1 MLLQVR
7 FDVDVPPSLFLLRR
21 LPPKAAVFACVTCV
35 LALSSPFLLRL
46 TLAVHRIEGALTSL
60 LFAVRRRRRQ
70 IHGIAREERRGGR
83 LFSHE
88 HTMTLQRFGATKEGE
103 KGKVA
108 KRRQAVAGRCRVE
121 TERGLSIHSP
131 FIPSCAPKKLL
142 C

>member
-1 MLLQVR
+1 M
-7 FDVDVPPSLFLLRR
+7 
-21 LPPKAAVFACVTCV
+21 TCV

-46 TLAVHRIEGALTSL
+46 TLAVHRVEGALTSL

-70 IHGIAREERRGGR
+70 IHGIAREERRGGET

-121 TERGLSIHSP
+121 TERGLSIQSP
-131 FIPSCAPKKLL
+131 FILSCAPKNLL